1 MSSVLVAS
9 PSAFLRIGLLQ
20 QLRRRQGNQGNI
32 VPAEAATAA
41 EAVRILAGGG
51 IDLAIVD
58 DALMVTPV
66 GDRLVA
72 AIERHHG
79 RALVIAT
86 RGPQARATRRWPSF
100 WDLSHWA
107 RNKARP

>member
-1 MSSVLVAS
+1 MSSVLIAS

-58 DALMVTPV
+58 DALMVTPA

-86 RGPQARATRRWPSF
+86 REPQAT
-100 WDLSHWA
+100 
-107 RNKARP
+107 